1 MAAPNDISIKNKAR
15 EFIIVLVTVC
25 ASVAL
30 LYSILFSA
38 GIGDVAYTETGT
50 DARASIYDA
59 DGNLLQS
66 NVDPEG
72 WVSNHE
78 KNWLFL
84 CRFRSRLLMTV
95 SLLRS
100 LIIPPV
106 LVLMMRRKVEAR
118 DIPSRQTV
126 DETWLV
132 PLNFS
137 VSCV

>member
-1 MAAPNDISIKNKAR
+1 MTVAAPNDISIKNKAR

-30 LYSILFSA
+30 LYSNLFSA

-72 WVSNHE
+72 WVLNHE
-78 KNWLFL
+78 KNW
-84 CRFRSRLLMTV
+84 
-95 SLLRS
+95 
-100 LIIPPV
+100 
-106 LVLMMRRKVEAR
+106 
-118 DIPSRQTV
+118 
-126 DETWLV
+126 
-132 PLNFS
+132 
-137 VSCV
+137 